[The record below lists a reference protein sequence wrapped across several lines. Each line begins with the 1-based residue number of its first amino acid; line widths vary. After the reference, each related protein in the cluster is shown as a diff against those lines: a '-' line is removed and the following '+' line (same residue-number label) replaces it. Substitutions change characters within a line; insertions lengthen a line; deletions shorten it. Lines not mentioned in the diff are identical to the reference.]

1 MTYAYEGGGVLKY
14 LKMCSRN
21 VWMNLSDVPEEDE
34 PPSYESVVTDGLD
47 EGEVDYHKPEETESS
62 SAWARNE
69 QLDRHERGHCI
80 EKEGTFN
87 DITI

>member
-1 MTYAYEGGGVLKY
+1 
-14 LKMCSRN
+14 
-21 VWMNLSDVPEEDE
+21 MNLSDVPEEDE

-47 EGEVDYHKPEETESS
+47 EGEVDYHKPEEIESS
-62 SAWARNE
+62 SAWVRNE

-87 DITI
+87 DITSNWFTPNYTYLIDYLIKLQ

>member
-1 MTYAYEGGGVLKY
+1 
-14 LKMCSRN
+14 
-21 VWMNLSDVPEEDE
+21 
-34 PPSYESVVTDGLD
+34 VTDGLD

-87 DITI
+87 DIII